1 MKYNIALDLDGVLA
15 ELLEGFCSIYNE
27 RYKQNLSIDKIND
40 WNFFE
45 QLGFSEDTLL
55 DFLDEVW
62 SKWWIIPPTEYNM
75 REYLE
80 KISRLDQIAI
90 DIVTCRSEKTVPY
103 VRKWLKKHQIPF
115 RSLIIAKDVNEKF
128 LLEYDIYIDDSPH
141 LMELIN
147 SKNTDTIA
155 ILYIRPWNSSFKK
168 SKNILRAENWA
179 QIYQILMENIGKSI

>member
-62 SKWWIIPPTEYNM
+62 SKWWIIPPTEHNI

-80 KISRLDQIAI
+80 KISQFDQITI
-90 DIVTCRSEKTVPY
+90 DIVTCRSEKTIPY
-103 VRKWLKKHQIPF
+103 VRKWLKKYQIPF

-141 LMELIN
+141 LMELID

-155 ILYIRPWNSSFKK
+155 ILYIRPWNSSFRK

-179 QIYQILMENIGKSI
+179 QIYKILIENIKSI